1 MKIPK
6 KTNRFCRKCKTHTE
20 HVISVAKKRDR
31 SSLKHGSLARRRLRG
46 LERGAGNKGK
56 SSRGALSGWKM
67 YGKKGSKKTDLRYKC
82 EKCNKMSVQ
91 REGFRVKKLEIVAV
105 E

>member
-6 KTNRFCRKCKTHTE
+6 KVNRFCKKCKTHTP
-20 HVISVAKKRDR
+20 HTVSIAKKRDR
-31 SSLKHGSLARRRLRG
+31 SALKHGSLHRRRLRG

-56 SSRGALSGWKM
+56 SSRGAMSGWKM
-67 YGKKGSKKTDLRYKC
+67 YGKKGSKKGDLRYKC
-82 EKCNKMSVQ
+82 EKCGKMSVQ
-91 REGFRVKKLEIVAV
+91 REGFRSKKLEIVAV